1 MKTPLYGLIL
11 CGGQSSRM
19 GEDKSLLN
27 YHGKPQRYH
36 LYDLLQP
43 FCDQVFISCSKQQAE
58 SIPQDYHLIVDDEKY
73 SGTGPMAALLSG
85 FDQFPDAAFL
95 VVGCDYPFIDK
106 KHFQYITDERTGL
119 DDAVCYCHQ
128 ETMINEPLITVYE
141 NTSYKKICCK
151 FKEKNH
157 SLRSFLNEANTCM
170 IFPEN
175 FDFLKS
181 VDDIKTY
188 RITKELLTAKLN

>member
-1 MKTPLYGLIL
+1 MKPALYGLIL

-36 LYDLLQP
+36 LVNLLES
-43 FCDQVFISCSKQQAE
+43 FCEKVFISCSKQQAE
-58 SIPQDYHLIVDDEKY
+58 SILYPYQQVVDAEKY
-73 SGTGPMAALLSG
+73 LGTGPMAALLSA
-85 FDQFPDAAFL
+85 FEQYPDAAFL

-106 KHFQYITDERTGL
+106 KHFQYLVDERTGL

-128 ETMINEPLITVYE
+128 ESMMAEPLITIYE
-141 NTSYKKICCK
+141 NSSYKKILSN
-151 FKEKNH
+151 FEEKKH
-157 SLRSFLNEANTCM
+157 SLREYLNEANTCM

-175 FDFLKS
+175 FEFLKS